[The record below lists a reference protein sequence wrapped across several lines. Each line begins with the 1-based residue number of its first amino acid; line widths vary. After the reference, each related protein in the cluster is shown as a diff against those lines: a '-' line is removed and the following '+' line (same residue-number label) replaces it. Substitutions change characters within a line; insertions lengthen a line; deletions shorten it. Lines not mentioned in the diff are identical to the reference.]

1 MSRSRD
7 VTLLILDDGETKEV
21 KVRRGIVKNFNLI
34 VMGTALFIVG
44 LVITLFFFI
53 YNYSYTQFVAME
65 NQKLLIKNYELSQ
78 QIVSLNDSI
87 ENELGDRIDE
97 LDKANVLVD
106 SIKKYLKNR
115 GVSIENKLTEL
126 AEEESLKDKWLVSAS
141 NRTDT
146 NNKTRGIYNHKQ
158 LSYLYDT
165 LTKIP
170 LGFAHIGRIT
180 SPFGYRTHPITKQR
194 GSLHSGIDIAGVT
207 GAPVKATADGIV
219 TFAGTSGGYGRTV
232 KIKHGYGYSTAYA
245 HLSKIQVRN
254 NQTVKAGDIIG
265 NVGNSGLS
273 TGSHLHYEIRYNDEP
288 INPNPYLS
296 LGN

>member
-1 MSRSRD
+1 
-7 VTLLILDDGETKEV
+7 
-21 KVRRGIVKNFNLI
+21 
-34 VMGTALFIVG
+34 
-44 LVITLFFFI
+44 
-53 YNYSYTQFVAME
+53 YSYTQFVAME
-65 NQKLLIKNYELSQ
+65 NQKILIKNYELSQ

-115 GVSIENKLTEL
+115 GVNIDNKLTEL
-126 AEEESLKDKWLVSAS
+126 ADDSSNDKWLISAS
-141 NRTDT
+141 NKT
-146 NNKTRGIYNHKQ
+146 NASDKAKGIYNQQQ

-170 LGFAHIGRIT
+170 LGFPHVGRIT
-180 SPFGYRTHPITKQR
+180 SPFGYRVHPITKQR
-194 GSLHSGIDIAGVT
+194 SSLHSGMDIAGVT

-219 TFAGTSGGYGRTV
+219 TFAGTGSGYGRMI
-232 KIKHGYGYSTAYA
+232 KIKHGYGYSTTYA

-254 NQTVKAGDIIG
+254 NQTVKAGDVIG
-265 NVGNSGLS
+265 NVGSSGRS
-273 TGSHLHYEIRYNDEP
+273 TGPHLHYEIRYNDQP